1 LALEKKKN
9 KNSVYSIAI
18 LYLVAMVPVEGLH
31 NAVVIIST
39 FPNEKSL
46 RDTAYEVIV
55 SAKSCACVSY
65 TQVRSLYW
73 WESELHDEEEVIAL
87 FKTTKMR
94 AKELRSGIEKRHPY
108 DVPEIIEIV
117 AHKTSEPYLDWL
129 IGSTTIT
136 LDRKK
141 RRTQHRKA

>member
-1 LALEKKKN
+1 LGKEIN
-9 KNSVYSIAI
+9 KNSMYSIRI
-18 LYLVAMVPVEGLH
+18 LYLVAMAPIERLH

-55 SAKSCACVSY
+55 NAKSCACVSY

-73 WESELHDEEEVIAL
+73 WEGELHDEEEVIAI

-94 AKELRSGIEKRHPY
+94 AKDLRSRIEKRHPY

-117 AHKTSEPYLDWL
+117 ADNISEPYLDWL
-129 IGSTTIT
+129 IGSTKIT

-141 RRTQHRKA
+141 RRPQRKTVT